1 MKIHKLSI
9 LGAIVG
15 VIVIGCSIGR
25 WFFMWPDY
33 SQMSLGISIGLIICG
48 FAYIYNW
55 MRNQD
60 GVVTEQNKRIDAFI
74 KWWTK
79 KEVK

>member
-1 MKIHKLSI
+1 MKLHKISI
-9 LGAIVG
+9 LGSLTGLVIIVCS
-15 VIVIGCSIGR
+15 VIR

-33 SQMSLGISIGLIICG
+33 SQMSIGVSIGLIICG

-55 MRNQD
+55 MREKD
-60 GVVTEQNKRIDAFI
+60 EVIRKQNEHFDAFT

-79 KEVK
+79 KEFE